1 MRSNYILLF
10 LEFYVFSS
18 NGLHYSLQVLRK
30 SYLYGEY
37 LSIQGGLLSFQT
49 SSNARSRSFPRFAHA
64 LSVLTSAPRRRAH
77 IADILRGKR
86 WHPFSP
92 FQVLLTFQ

>member
-37 LSIQGGLLSFQT
+37 LSIQV
-49 SSNARSRSFPRFAHA
+49 AYFPSKPVQMHAPAHF
-64 LSVLTSAPRRRAH
+64 LVLH
-77 IADILRGKR
+77 ML
-86 WHPFSP
+86 
-92 FQVLLTFQ
+92 